1 MNLVLIGF
9 MGVGKTSVGKGL
21 ARRLEWPFIDTD
33 SLIEAAYS
41 MPVAM
46 IFAKHGETSF
56 RATEKRVVEDVAK
69 RRRSV
74 IATGGGVVLDRE
86 NVDRLKKQGILIHLT
101 LSPEN
106 IFHRIGHQKERPLL
120 ETENP
125 RLTLETLFQSREQ
138 LYRTY
143 SDVTIDRN
151 GLGVDETVERV
162 LTMVASHGINARE
175 TGQEIRRK

>member
-33 SLIEAAYS
+33 ILIEAAYS

-46 IFAKHGETSF
+46 IFAKHGEASF
-56 RATEKRVVEDVAK
+56 RATEKRVVEEIAK
-69 RRRSV
+69 GRQRV
-74 IATGGGVVLDRE
+74 IATGGGVVLDRV
-86 NVDRLKKQGILIHLT
+86 NVDRLKREGILIHLT

-106 IFHRIGHQKERPLL
+106 IFHRIGHQRERPLL
-120 ETENP
+120 ETEDP
-125 RLTLETLFQSREQ
+125 RLTLETLFRSREQ

-151 GLGVDETVERV
+151 GLSVDETVERV
-162 LTMVASHGINARE
+162 LAVVASHGIDTRK
-175 TGQEIRRK
+175 TGEELRGK